1 MSFGDQQLLG
11 VLNEISA
18 SSQRKERLRAVVAF
32 DGFVDEIK
40 RVIKHLDPQGM
51 PVYYASKSEFLNS
64 IQNDWHNKDETQESS
79 IRSPTA
85 TAALTSISTAMNET
99 TVRQNCFLKN
109 ISKVSAYKRPQRGSM
124 TSCSPF
130 LWNPGNPRCFF
141 DAGHILIKKM
151 AGNTSRNR
159 TVEICFCRVSVFSR
173 THPKAVKN
181 NLSRLLTRRN
191 LRCIMS
197 AF

>member
-1 MSFGDQQLLG
+1 MSQAT
-11 VLNEISA
+11 VLWLSPTQ
-18 SSQRKERLRAVVAF
+18 SLDF
-32 DGFVDEIK
+32 CMK
-40 RVIKHLDPQGM
+40 RTLIFTSTSHKLSVM
-51 PVYYASKSEFLNS
+51 KSTA
-64 IQNDWHNKDETQESS
+64 ETQESS
-79 IRSPTA
+79 IRPPTA

-141 DAGHILIKKM
+141 DAGHILIKNGRK
-151 AGNTSRNR
+151 TSRNR

>member
-1 MSFGDQQLLG
+1 MAFTVCTSPLSLSTPICALYPKCHVRVSHYDHLSFL
-11 VLNEISA
+11 I
-18 SSQRKERLRAVVAF
+18 
-32 DGFVDEIK
+32 I
-40 RVIKHLDPQGM
+40 
-51 PVYYASKSEFLNS
+51 
-64 IQNDWHNKDETQESS
+64 TQESS
-79 IRSPTA
+79 IRPPTA
-85 TAALTSISTAMNET
+85 TAALTSISTTMNET

-141 DAGHILIKKM
+141 DAGHILIKNGRK
-151 AGNTSRNR
+151 TSRNR

-173 THPKAVKN
+173 TRPKAVKN